1 VTIRVLLADDNPF
14 VREGMRIILST
25 FEGFEVAAAVED
37 GEQAADYCERHEVDV
52 ALLDVQMPKMNG
64 VEAAK
69 RITERTRTRV
79 LILTTFDDDEYI
91 EEAIRNGAM
100 GYLLKNND
108 PEKIRD
114 AIRTVHNGHHVL
126 QHTVLEKL
134 TARRGTGDGGKA
146 EERKTEG
153 RQTDDGGPD
162 GCGLSAAERGKFT
175 ERELEV
181 MARIAEGLTNREIAR
196 ALYLSEGTVANHITS
211 ILGKTGMTHRTQIAI
226 YYLTGAVRP

>member
-1 VTIRVLLADDNPF
+1 MTIRVLLADDNPF

-114 AIRTVHNGHHVL
+114 AIRTVYNGHHVL
-126 QHTVLEKL
+126 QNTVLEKL
-134 TARRGTGDGGKA
+134 TAMKGTGDGGKA
-146 EERKTEG
+146 EERKP
-153 RQTDDGGPD
+153 DDGPD

-175 ERELEV
+175 ERELDV
-181 MARIAEGLTNREIAR
+181 MALIAKGLTNREIAR
-196 ALYLSEGTVANHITS
+196 TLYLSEGTVANHITS